1 MTQQN
6 KLVHIVTSPMTAWA
20 FLRGQLRFMK
30 ERGFD
35 VTLISA
41 PGWELNEIAQQEGV
55 EPIAVP
61 MLREPAPWS
70 DSVTLA
76 RMTKLLRRLRP
87 QIVHCG
93 TPKACL
99 VGGLAARC
107 AGVSARVMTLHGMRA
122 DGLTGPKRQL
132 MLFLERLSC
141 ASAQRVYC
149 VGESL
154 RARALELRLS
164 SASKLRVL
172 GAGTANGIDVQRFA
186 RTPALLERSQALRAR
201 LHVPADASVVGFVG
215 RLVRDKGVDELIGAF
230 GELKREFPNLI
241 LLLVGPLENYDGLDP
256 ELRTRI
262 TGDPQI
268 VHTGF
273 LEDTESAYPLMTV
286 LALPTYREGFP
297 YVPMEAAAMEVPV
310 VATRVTGC
318 VDAVVDGRTGTLVP
332 PRDAAAL
339 ATALATYLR
348 DASLCRQHGQAG
360 RARVENE
367 FRPEPIWQL
376 LYEEYCEM
384 LGESRESLTSPIP
397 ARSSAMNDEPAAKIE
412 STIAAQPEVPCDQNG
427 TAPIRRIPKAVA
439 RPTDSP
445 RIYLSAP
452 HMSGQEQHYLAE
464 AFDTNWVAP
473 VGPHIDR
480 FEAEFAERIGLKH
493 AVAVSSGTAA
503 MHLTIRHLDLQPGEE
518 VFCSS
523 GTFAATVNP
532 VVYER
537 GSPVFIDSDPA
548 TWNIDCNLLQD
559 ELKRCAKRGKLPRA
573 VIAVDLY
580 GQCADWDPLTEICD
594 FYAIPLIEDAAEALG
609 ATYAGKPAGSFGWAN
624 IFSFNGNKIITTS
637 GGGML
642 VTNDAALANRARF
655 LATQARDPAPHYEHS
670 QIGYNYRLSNLLA
683 GVGRAQ
689 LCVLDERVT
698 ARRGI
703 FDQYQAALGSEPGIS
718 FMPEA
723 AYGRATRWLTCVVID
738 AEQFGATR
746 EEVRLYLESQNIE
759 SRPVWKPMH
768 CQPVFEKCRRVGG
781 EVSEQFFTDGLCLP
795 SGSSL
800 TPSDIERVIAAFLSI
815 PRRRARRPVSVSV
828 EA

>member
-1 MTQQN
+1 MTQQK

-35 VTLISA
+35 ITLISA
-41 PGWELNEIAQQEGV
+41 PGWELDEIAQQE
-55 EPIAVP
+55 EADRIAVP
-61 MLREPAPWS
+61 MMREPAPLA

-76 RMTKLLRRLRP
+76 RLTALLRRLRP
-87 QIVHCG
+87 DIVHCG

-99 VGGLAARC
+99 VGGLAARA
-107 AGVSARVMTLHGMRA
+107 AGVPARVMTLHGMRA
-122 DGLTGPKRQL
+122 DGLTGPKRRL
-132 MLFLERLSC
+132 MVFLERLSC
-141 ASAQRVYC
+141 ANAQRIYC

-154 RARALELRLS
+154 RQRAIELRL
-164 SASKLRVL
+164 ASPEKLRVL
-172 GAGTANGIDVQRFA
+172 GPGTANGIDAQRFA
-186 RTPALLERSQALRAR
+186 RTPALLERTQALRER
-201 LHVPADASVVGFVG
+201 LNLPADALVIGFVG
-215 RLVRDKGVDELIGAF
+215 RLVRDKGVAELIGAF
-230 GELKREFPNLI
+230 GELKREFPTLR
-241 LLLVGPLENYDGLDP
+241 LLLVGPLESYDGLDP

-273 LEDTESAYPLMTV
+273 LESPECAYPLMTV

-318 VDAVVDGRTGTLVP
+318 VDAVVDGRTGALVP
-332 PRDAAAL
+332 VRDAAAL

-348 DASLCRQHGQAG
+348 DPALCRQHGQAG
-360 RARVENE
+360 RMRVETE

-384 LGESRESLTSPIP
+384 LGESGKSFTGSISAKSPISAKTPASTLETDASRESNGATPIL
-397 ARSSAMNDEPAAKIE
+397 
-412 STIAAQPEVPCDQNG
+412 
-427 TAPIRRIPKAVA
+427 RIPKAAV
-439 RPTDSP
+439 RPAESE

-452 HMSGQEQHYLAE
+452 HMSGQEQQYIAE

-480 FEAEFAERIGLKH
+480 FEAEFAERIGVKH
-493 AVAVSSGTAA
+493 AVAVASGTAA
-503 MHLTIRHLDLQPGEE
+503 IHLTIRHLGLKPGEE
-518 VFCSS
+518 VFCST

-532 VVYER
+532 IVYEQ
-537 GSPVFIDSDPA
+537 GAPVFIDSDPA

-580 GQCADWDPLTEICD
+580 GQCADWDALTEICD
-594 FYAIPLIEDAAEALG
+594 YYSVPLIEDAAEALG
-609 ATYAGKPAGSFGWAN
+609 ATYRGKPAGSFGWAN

-642 VTNDAALANRARF
+642 VTNDATLAARARF

-670 QIGYNYRLSNLLA
+670 HIGYNYRMSNLLA

-689 LCVLDERVT
+689 LRVLDDRVA
-698 ARRGI
+698 ARRAI
-703 FDQYQAALGSEPGIS
+703 FDQYQAALGNEPGIS

-723 AYGRATRWLTCVVID
+723 AYGRANRWLTCVLID
-738 AEQFGATR
+738 AEEFGASR
-746 EEVRLYLESQNIE
+746 EDLRLHLESQNIE

-781 EVSEQFFTDGLCLP
+781 DVFEQFFQDGLCLP

-800 TPSDIERVIAAFLSI
+800 TPSDIERVISVFLSV
-815 PRRRARRPVSVSV
+815 PRRRTRRPMSISV